1 MADDSIA
8 VIAGAT
14 GLVGGHALR
23 LLLEDSGHARV
34 IALVRRTIAEEHPR
48 LEQRVVDFE
57 ALPAEALAGAADVYC
72 ALGTTLKKAG
82 SREAFRRVDHDA
94 VLAVAERAAK
104 AGARQ
109 FLLVS
114 SVGADAT
121 SSSFYLRVK
130 GEVEREVSALPFEAV
145 HIFRPSFLM
154 GDRGEERLGE
164 KIGIAVARGAQGVM
178 LGGMRRYRP
187 VQAEAVAAAMVAAAR
202 RGQPGRHLY
211 HFDEITALAAT
222 KGGAVSPGPK

>member
-1 MADDSIA
+1 MADDRIA

-23 LLLEDSGHARV
+23 LLLDDSTYARV
-34 IALVRRTIAEEHPR
+34 IALVRRTFPEEHPR

-57 ALPAEALAGAADVYC
+57 ALPAEALGGASDVYC

-82 SREAFRRVDHDA
+82 SKEAFRRVDHDA

-130 GEVEREVSALPFEAV
+130 GEVEREVSALPFGGV
-145 HIFRPSFLM
+145 HLFRPSFLM
-154 GDRGEERLGE
+154 GDRGEARMGERL
-164 KIGIAVARGAQGVM
+164 GIAVARGVQGAM

-187 VQAEAVAAAMVAAAR
+187 VEAATVAAAMVAAAR
-202 RGQPGRHLY
+202 RGEPGRHVY
-211 HFDEITALAAT
+211 HFDEITALAAERR
-222 KGGAVSPGPK
+222 